1 MNNSKLAPHEVL
13 ELRELID
20 INIVGAK
27 KVQASLG
34 MVEDEE
40 LKTFMESC
48 LETKKSNIGSMEKFI
63 KSNLNI

>member
-1 MNNSKLAPHEVL
+1 MNNSNLAPHEVL

-20 INIVGAK
+20 INLVGAK
-27 KVQASLG
+27 KVQASMD

-48 LETKKSNIGSMEKFI
+48 LDTKKNNIDSMENFI
-63 KSNLNI
+63 KNSLNI

>member
-1 MNNSKLAPHEVL
+1 MNNSNLAPHEVL

-27 KVQASLG
+27 KVQASMD
-34 MVEDEE
+34 MVEDED

-48 LETKKSNIGSMEKFI
+48 LDTKKSNIDSMEKFI
-63 KSNLNI
+63 KSSLNI